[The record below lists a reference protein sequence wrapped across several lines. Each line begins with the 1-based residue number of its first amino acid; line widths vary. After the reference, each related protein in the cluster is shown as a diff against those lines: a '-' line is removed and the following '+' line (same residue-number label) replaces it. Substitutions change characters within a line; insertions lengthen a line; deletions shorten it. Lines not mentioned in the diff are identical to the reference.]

1 MIKQTDAPAAA
12 PPASEIV
19 VVQNWFAELQR
30 LTPSHRRM
38 KTPTDMG

>member
-1 MIKQTDAPAAA
+1 MIEETDTPAAA
-12 PPASEIV
+12 APASEII

-38 KTPTDMG
+38 KTPTGTR